1 MIKDN
6 KIIIYFLKIIKKLD
20 KYIKDKNRKNKKNIN
35 ITSRVALVG

>member
-20 KYIKDKNRKNKKNIN
+20 KYIKDKNRKNKIKI
-35 ITSRVALVG
+35 